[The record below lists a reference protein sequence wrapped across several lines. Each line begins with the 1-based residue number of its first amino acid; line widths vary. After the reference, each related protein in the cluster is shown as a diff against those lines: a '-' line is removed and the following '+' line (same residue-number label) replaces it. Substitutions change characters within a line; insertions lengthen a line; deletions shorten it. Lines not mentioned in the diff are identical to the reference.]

1 MAGHSAP
8 AEDKVPAP
16 ILVAYKGDAG
26 PDVLAFASAWSKA
39 SGRPLVIVTV
49 YPGAAPIGMGR
60 VDSEW
65 VAYNREQAQLIL
77 DEARKTLGGTDAS
90 YRAIP
95 ADSASHGLNDALE
108 SAGEG
113 ALIVLGSRKTRG
125 TRRTAPGSTADRL
138 LQGAPGPVVLVPW
151 AYEEYAATAIHRV
164 AVAFIDTPDGAAALS
179 TGSELANEVG
189 AELQLIS
196 VLPDTLVRP
205 SLGEP
210 TTFATE
216 QRRQFESAV
225 EGAAKELGA
234 TAKLLDGPVVDT
246 LADLLPEDVDLLVC
260 GSRGY
265 GPARRVLLG
274 GVSSRLLKHARVPV
288 VIVPRE

>member
-1 MAGHSAP
+1 MAAHSAP
-8 AEDKVPAP
+8 AEGRELAP

-26 PDVLAFASAWSKA
+26 PDVLAFASAWGKA
-39 SGRPLVIVTV
+39 SGRPLVVVTV
-49 YPGAAPIGMGR
+49 YPGGAPIGLGR

-77 DEARKTLGGTDAS
+77 DDARKTLGGTDAS

-95 ADSASHGLNDALE
+95 AASASHGLNDALE
-108 SAGEG
+108 SAGPG

-125 TRRTAPGSTADRL
+125 TRRTSPGSTAERL

-164 AVAFIDTPDGAAALS
+164 AVAFIDTPDGSAALR
-179 TGSELANEVG
+179 TGSGLASEVG

-210 TTFATE
+210 TGFAQE
-216 QRRQFESAV
+216 QRRQFRAAV
-225 EGAAKELGA
+225 ETAADELGA

-246 LADLLPEDVDLLVC
+246 LADLLPDDVDLLVC

-274 GVSSRLLKHARVPV
+274 GVSSRLLKNARVPV

>member
-1 MAGHSAP
+1 MADHSVPSETTA
-8 AEDKVPAP
+8 PAP

-26 PDVLAFASAWSKA
+26 PDVLAFASAWAAA

-77 DEARKTLGGTDAS
+77 DEARKALGGTDAS

-108 SAGEG
+108 SAPPG
-113 ALIVLGSRKTRG
+113 ALMVLGSRKTRG

-138 LQGAPGPVVLVPW
+138 LQGAAGPVAIVPW
-151 AYEEYAATAIHRV
+151 AYEEYAATDIHRV
-164 AVAFIDTPDGAAALS
+164 AVAFVDTPDGAAALRS
-179 TGSELANEVG
+179 GSALAAEAG

-210 TTFATE
+210 TSFAAE
-216 QRRQFESAV
+216 QRAQFSSAV
-225 EGAAKELGA
+225 ESAAKELGA
-234 TAKLLDGPVVDT
+234 TSRLLDGPVVDT

-274 GVSSRLLKHARVPV
+274 GVSSKLLKHARVPV
-288 VIVPRE
+288 LIVPRD